1 MRIQR
6 ALARAGVASRRGA
19 DELVAAGRVTVNGS
33 PALVGQV
40 VDTDRDTVCVD
51 GQPVQLATRGLPTW
65 IVVNKPVGVVT
76 TKKDPEGRKTVFDL
90 IQPVPGLSYVGRLD
104 YLTEGLV
111 LLTTDGDA
119 AHTLTHP
126 SSEVERVYVATVTGA
141 ARRAMEQ
148 AREGVELDDGV
159 VTPAWVQVRPLGG
172 RRWEFEVAIREG
184 RNREVRRLC
193 AALGLKVERLVRT
206 QFGPIRLGALP
217 TGASRPVT
225 SRELLLLQ
233 EHIGEPIAQAPREPR
248 PPRRGYDRSRKR
260 RRDA

>member
-6 ALARAGVASRRGA
+6 ALARAGIASRRGA

-51 GQPVQLATRGLPTW
+51 GQQVPLATKGLPTW

-90 IQPVPGLSYVGRLD
+90 IQPVPGLNYVGRLD

-111 LLTTDGDA
+111 ILTTDGDA

-141 ARRAMEQ
+141 ARRAMEL

-233 EHIGEPIAQAPREPR
+233 EHIGEPIEMPKEPP